1 MYKAPAIPQEERK
14 TEIAQ
19 TVIIPAPKRYDR
31 IKVALLSYHPSFMTT
46 TSEHYDHST

>member
-1 MYKAPAIPQEERK
+1 MCKALAILQEERK

-19 TVIIPAPKRYDR
+19 TVIIPPSKHYDR

-46 TSEHYDHST
+46 TSELYDHNI